1 MLKGMNTFMDL
12 EAKQTATHNLLSD
25 QLSDLK
31 KGYNPFDVK
40 IDLQSSSMNFVEAL
54 KYAFSKITIADS
66 TRKDILLSLNS
77 FEKTIIELGLN
88 HFNAEEISRKHIR
101 LILDKSC
108 KTDYRF
114 NKNRSYM
121 MILLST
127 LCEIEIISTNFV
139 RDIKKRKVIK
149 KLRMVLNEEERTL
162 VDNHLKNN
170 YPTFHRFLHIFFHSG
185 ARISELLR
193 LKGSDVDLKKQRIK
207 LLIQKG
213 TSYREVWRTIKT
225 VALPYWMEQMDGCL
239 ENHFIF
245 SNGLIPGEVSIQP
258 YQINK
263 RWYRLVKKQLKI
275 KADFYSL
282 KHLHTTE
289 VVELLGEMEA
299 ARHNGHTSVDMV
311 SKVYDVR
318 KEGRIQQSITNL
330 KNTFS

>member
-1 MLKGMNTFMDL
+1 
-12 EAKQTATHNLLSD
+12 
-25 QLSDLK
+25 
-31 KGYNPFDVK
+31 
-40 IDLQSSSMNFVEAL
+40 MNFVEAL

-66 TRKDILLSLNS
+66 TRKDILLSLKS

-88 HFNAEEISRKHIR
+88 HFNAEEISRKYIR
-101 LILDKSC
+101 LILDNSS

-127 LCEIEIISTNFV
+127 LCELEIISTNFV
-139 RDIKKRKVIK
+139 RDIKKRKVVK
-149 KLRMVLNEEERTL
+149 KLRTVLSDEERVL

-170 YPTFHRFLHIFFHSG
+170 YPSFHRFLHIFFHSG

-193 LKGSDVDLKKQRIK
+193 LKGCDVDIKKQRIK

-239 ENHFIF
+239 DNQFVF
-245 SNGLIPGEVSIQP
+245 SNGLIPGELSIQP

-289 VVELLGEMEA
+289 VVELLGEIEA
-299 ARHNGHTSVDMV
+299 ARHNGHTSLDMV

-318 KEGRIQQSITNL
+318 KEGRTQQSITNM